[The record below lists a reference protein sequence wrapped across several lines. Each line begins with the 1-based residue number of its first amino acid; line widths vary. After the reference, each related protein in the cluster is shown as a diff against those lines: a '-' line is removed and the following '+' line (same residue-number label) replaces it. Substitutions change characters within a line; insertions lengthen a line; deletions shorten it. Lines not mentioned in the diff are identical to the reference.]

1 MACSSKLS
9 FRKRQTVQRVETKQ
23 PGETKTKVSQS
34 FHSSR
39 LGWDPLDLWDSFEVF
54 PSFSIVPSSPRRG
67 PLQVLCVEDA
77 GTRVLAGLQLHR
89 GDEPAAGAARVVAE
103 RGAVRALGV
112 LGVNDGGAPVADGL
126 LPRLQVHLGLV
137 APPGAVPHGHHRL
150 AVGGGRGE
158 KGAVHLVPEVS
169 VRVVLDLR
177 VAPSGRRDAS
187 VTLETPGGSVET

>member
-1 MACSSKLS
+1 MKPMFPRFSIRPSGVGSTAS
-9 FRKRQTVQRVETKQ
+9 
-23 PGETKTKVSQS
+23 PGFTPSIS
-34 FHSSR
+34 LFFHSS
-39 LGWDPLDLWDSFEVF
+39 
-54 PSFSIVPSSPRRG
+54 IIPRRR
-67 PLQVLCVEDA
+67 PLQVLCVHHA

-112 LGVNDGGAPVADGL
+112 FGVNDGGALVADGL

-150 AVGGGRGE
+150 AVGDGRG
-158 KGAVHLVPEVS
+158 KRGAVHLVPEVS

-187 VTLETPGGSVET
+187 VRFETLVGRVDT